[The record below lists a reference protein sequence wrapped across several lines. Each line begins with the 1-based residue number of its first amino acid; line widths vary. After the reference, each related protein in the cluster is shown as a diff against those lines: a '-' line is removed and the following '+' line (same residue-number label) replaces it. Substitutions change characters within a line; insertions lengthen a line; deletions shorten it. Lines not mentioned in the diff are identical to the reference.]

1 MSEFIKS
8 KKYVGVVYKVLKN
21 DDRSYYITYK
31 FNDKFT
37 RIHIGKK
44 SEGITEVFCH
54 QKRNDAINQTKFGND
69 DPIVKTKRQIITFDS
84 ITQRYLEYNEIH
96 SKDYTNHL
104 SRYTNH
110 IKPYLGEKSIFDISV
125 DDILQIQ
132 KDKLKKLAPK
142 TVNHIIQLIN
152 TIYNYNIKNKYIKAE
167 NPVSNIKKLQAN
179 NERLRYLDKEDIAK
193 LIETIKNDEQLLL
206 FVKLALQT
214 GGRANTIV
222 NIQKKDIDLT
232 NKIISL
238 QDYKN
243 NSFYRGFFGDDV
255 FELLKNRVDKLK
267 SNDYILLYHT
277 AESNIQTYITKKLQ
291 PILNVLFNTD
301 LDIKDRQ
308 NRVVIHSLR
317 HTFASHLAIN
327 GTPIFT
333 IQKLMNHKDITMTM
347 RYAKLAPDSGK
358 ESVQNL
364 YK

>member
-1 MSEFIKS
+1 MAEYIKS
-8 KKYVGVVYKVLKN
+8 KKFIGVIYNELQN
-21 DDRSYYITYK
+21 GDRSYYIFYK
-31 FNDKFT
+31 INGKTFRT
-37 RIHIGKK
+37 HIGKK
-44 SEGITEVFCH
+44 SEGITEAYCH
-54 QKRNDAINQTKFGND
+54 QKRNDAINQAKFGND
-69 DPIVKTKRQIITFDS
+69 DPIVKTKRQVITFDS
-84 ITQRYLEYNEIH
+84 IAQRYLEYNEIH

-110 IKPYLGEKSIFDISV
+110 IKPYLGEKSIFDISL

-152 TIYNYNIKNKYIKAE
+152 TIYNYNIKNKYIRAE

-179 NERLRYLDKEDIAK
+179 NERLRYLDKEEIER
-193 LIETIKNDEQLLL
+193 LIETIKSDEQLLL

-291 PILNVLFNTD
+291 PILNVLFITPLKNK
-301 LDIKDRQ
+301 LKNQLAYR
-308 NRVVIHSLR
+308 
-317 HTFASHLAIN
+317 TFGCL
-327 GTPIFT
+327 
-333 IQKLMNHKDITMTM
+333 K
-347 RYAKLAPDSGK
+347 KLATF
-358 ESVQNL
+358 
-364 YK
+364 